1 MIIGRSIIRSVLLAT
16 LVDYLYFDS
25 ELSLPM
31 KRFLLCGLLIFMT
44 SFLFGQASD
53 KGYYVTWNNDTI
65 RAKFYIEGRAS
76 ISFCLTSDGIQIIDS
91 NKNKSWLLPTEAKE
105 CRFAFKGKE
114 YRIFSK
120 PDNQYGRK
128 AFFHANIVGKRVS
141 MYQCSSMPNMSIS
154 RWTVTYFALEK
165 ADGTLLSTSTQES
178 ASIVKEKIRR
188 FFNSEPSMMKLM
200 EERFKQNESLEKILK
215 SLAMA
220 YNGEE
225 AK

>member
-1 MIIGRSIIRSVLLAT
+1 
-16 LVDYLYFDS
+16 
-25 ELSLPM
+25 M
-31 KRFLLCGLLIFMT
+31 KRFLLSGLLIFLI
-44 SFLFGQASD
+44 SFLFGQVSD

-91 NKNKSWLLPTEAKE
+91 NKNKSWLMPTEAKE
-105 CRFAFKGKE
+105 CRFMFKGKD

-128 AFFHANIVGKRVS
+128 AFFHANIVGTRVS
-141 MYQCSSMPNMSIS
+141 MFQCSSMPNMSIS

-165 ADGTLLSTSTQES
+165 ADGTLMSTSTQEPET
-178 ASIVKEKIRR
+178 AVKGKLRR
-188 FFNSEPSMMKLM
+188 FFNSEPSIMKLM
-200 EERFKQNESLEKILK
+200 EEKFKQNESLEKILRA
-215 SLAMA
+215 LAMM
-220 YNGEE
+220 YNGED